1 MLLLLFCSC
10 CRELQSYLWWRDG
23 SILAAMAL
31 LIQAL
36 HNLGLMPTSPTRQ
49 LHFHIPAS
57 ARLNLRGLFSWV
69 YPLQTMSS
77 KSPTELA
84 MCLLTN
90 LDLSELWN
98 VVSYLP
104 SDYGPDP
111 AMTSSKFLCHQLD
124 CNYIF
129 FNEARIPAFRTA
141 PLFQIFLS
149 EVLFVLGYTSV
160 FFIFFI
166 IS

>member
-1 MLLLLFCSC
+1 
-10 CRELQSYLWWRDG
+10 
-23 SILAAMAL
+23 MAL

-36 HNLGLMPTSPTRQ
+36 HNPGLMPTSSKRQ
-49 LHFHIPAS
+49 LHFHTPAS

-69 YPLQTMSS
+69 CPLQTMSP

-84 MCLLTN
+84 MCLPTN
-90 LDLSELWN
+90 LDLSEFWN

-104 SDYGPDP
+104 SDYGPDL
-111 AMTSSKFLCHQLD
+111 AMASSIFLCQQLD
-124 CNYIF
+124 CNYVF
-129 FNEARIPAFRTA
+129 LNEARIPAFRTA
-141 PLFQIFLS
+141 PTFQIFLS
-149 EVLFVLGYTSV
+149 EVLFVLAYTSV